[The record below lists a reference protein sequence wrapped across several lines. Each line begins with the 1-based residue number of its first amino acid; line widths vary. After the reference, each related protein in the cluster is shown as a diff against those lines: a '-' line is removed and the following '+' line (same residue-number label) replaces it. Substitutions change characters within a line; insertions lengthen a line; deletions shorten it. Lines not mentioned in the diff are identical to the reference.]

1 MTPHDLTLSRFAN
14 RFDGYTE
21 LRVQQNT
28 STNITLLNGDVT
40 SNGRAAHSGVSARVF
55 RDGVWGFAARPSLA
69 DDEIVATVNEAT
81 RNATFL
87 AKRAGRGVEHL
98 PADRTQHDAD
108 FRTKGPRHTE
118 TQVLDYLRALDE
130 HIHTTYP
137 TLRSRTV
144 QLADLD
150 MEKRLYNSDGSD
162 AYSNITRSLVII
174 NLVCD
179 DETGTPVSLRKGY
192 GGRGQFEDVFTTLES
207 LHESID
213 RLHSHLMHKR
223 VGVPARA
230 GVHEVILDSELAG
243 ILAHEAVGHTTEAD
257 LVQEGSVA
265 GDYVGQQIAS
275 PLISMVDFANT
286 YNDETLPVPVYVDDE
301 GVQSQDTWLI
311 KDGVLRNFMHNKQS
325 AQHFS
330 QAVTGNARAYQFH
343 DEPLIRMRNTAIL
356 PGNDRLQSMIESIED
371 GYYLMWPSNGQADY
385 TSEFMFG
392 VSLGYE
398 VKNGRIGAAIKDTT
412 ISGVAF
418 DMLKTVSMVSD
429 EMTWSCAGMCGKKQI
444 IPVGMGGPSVKC
456 RINVGGE

>member
-1 MTPHDLTLSRFAN
+1 
-14 RFDGYTE
+14 
-21 LRVQQNT
+21 
-28 STNITLLNGDVT
+28 
-40 SNGRAAHSGVSARVF
+40 
-55 RDGVWGFAARPSLA
+55 
-69 DDEIVATVNEAT
+69 VATVDEAT

-98 PADRTQHDAD
+98 PTARTQHDAD
-108 FRTKGPRHTE
+108 FRTKGPRRTE
-118 TQVLDYLRALDE
+118 TQVLDYLHALDD

-137 TLRSRTV
+137 DLRSRTV

-150 MEKRLYNSDGSD
+150 MEKRLYNSEGSD
-162 AYSNITRSLVII
+162 AYSNVTRSLIII

-179 DETGTPVSLRKGY
+179 NETGTPVSLRKGY
-192 GGRGQFEDVFTTLES
+192 GGRGQFEDVFTTPES
-207 LHESID
+207 LHEGID
-213 RLHSHLMHKR
+213 QLHSHLMHKR

-230 GVHEVILDSELAG
+230 GVQEVILDTELAG

-301 GVQSQDTWLI
+301 GVRSQDTWLI
-311 KDGVLRNFMHNKQS
+311 KDGVLKNFMHNKQS

-330 QAVTGNARAYQFH
+330 QAVTGNARAYQFF